1 MTYSTGKEVC
11 VLDEQL
17 KYFIFNKKAD
27 YESGCLENMSV
38 SGGRICPVKGSRKKS
53 VFISKLLDSREY
65 ETVWHR
71 MRLRGDEG
79 RGLSYRLFV
88 YAGNEDRFIYNGQS
102 VSLSEFLKDESVGAE
117 EKKEAVSPWLQK
129 QTDSRDDVLLHE
141 VRGRYLWIIIEM
153 YWQHNI
159 SSLSDI
165 QIFFPARSWIRYLPE
180 IYQKEDK
187 NGFLERFLAIFQTI
201 YEDFSDRIREVSWQF
216 DPDIAGGQYLS
227 WLARWMDVA
236 ESYIWSEDQLRQLLK
251 KGMALFKKRGTRQG
265 VIEFVSLYTGE
276 RPYVVENHQIQ
287 YIRDEKRR
295 RETLG
300 RLYGNTPF
308 SFTVLVREEVVH
320 TVWQQKTLIQIIE
333 DVKPAQMQMQ
343 LVVIKPYIF
352 MDQYSYL
359 GINSV
364 LGRYSNL
371 KLDGHS
377 AIPFAVIGQA
387 E

>member
-1 MTYSTGKEVC
+1 M
-11 VLDEQL
+11 DEQL
-17 KYFIFNKKAD
+17 KYFIFNKKVD
-27 YESGCLENMSV
+27 YERGYLKNMSV
-38 SGGRICPVKGSRKKS
+38 SGGSICPVKECRKKS

-71 MRLRGDEG
+71 MRIRGDEG
-79 RGLSYRLFV
+79 RGLSYRLSV

-102 VSLSEFLKDESVGAE
+102 VLLSEFLKDGSVGLE
-117 EKKEAVSPWLQK
+117 EKKDALSPWLQK
-129 QTDSRDDVLLHE
+129 QAESRDDVLLHE

-165 QIFFPARSWIRYLPE
+165 QIFFPSRSWIRYLPE

-187 NGFLERFLAIFQTI
+187 SAFLERFLAIFQTI
-201 YEDFSDRIREVSWQF
+201 YEDFNERIREVSEQF
-216 DPDIAGGQYLS
+216 DLDIAGGQYLS
-227 WLARWMDVA
+227 WLARWIDIS
-236 ESYIWSEDQLRQLLK
+236 ESYIWSEDQLRRLLK
-251 KGMALFKKRGTRQG
+251 KGVPLFKKRGTRQG

-320 TVWQQKTLIQIIE
+320 TVWQQKTLIRIIE
-333 DVKPAQMQMQ
+333 DVKPAQVQMQ

-377 AIPFAVIGQA
+377 TIPFAVIGQA

>member
-1 MTYSTGKEVC
+1 M
-11 VLDEQL
+11 DQQL

-27 YESGCLENMSV
+27 YESGYLENMSV
-38 SGGRICPVKGSRKKS
+38 SGGGIRPVEQSRKKS

-71 MRLRGDEG
+71 MRLRGEEG
-79 RGLSYRLFV
+79 RGISYRLFV
-88 YAGNEDRFIYNGQS
+88 YAGNEDRFIYKDQS
-102 VSLSEFLKDESVGAE
+102 VMIRDFLKDESVGVE
-117 EKKEAVSPWLQK
+117 EKKQMVSPWLQK
-129 QTDSRDDVLLHE
+129 QAESREDVLLHE
-141 VRGRYLWIIIEM
+141 VRGRYLWIVVEM

-165 QIFFPARSWIRYLPE
+165 QIFFPACSWIRCLPE

-187 NGFLERFLAIFQTI
+187 NGFLERFLAIYQTI
-201 YEDFSDRIREVSWQF
+201 YEDFNERIREVPRQF
-216 DPDIAGGQYLS
+216 DVDVAGGPYLNR
-227 WLARWMDVA
+227 LARWIDIA
-236 ESYIWSEDQLRQLLK
+236 ESYIWSEDQLRRLLK
-251 KGMALFKKRGTRQG
+251 NGVGLFKKRGTRQG
-265 VIEFVSLYTGE
+265 VIEFVWLYTGE

-300 RLYGNTPF
+300 RLYGNTPL

-320 TVWQQKTLIQIIE
+320 TVWQQKTLIRIIE

-352 MDQYSYL
+352 AGRYSYL

-364 LGRYSNL
+364 LGRYSDL

-377 AIPFAVIGQA
+377 TIPFAVIGK
-387 E
+387 ETKV